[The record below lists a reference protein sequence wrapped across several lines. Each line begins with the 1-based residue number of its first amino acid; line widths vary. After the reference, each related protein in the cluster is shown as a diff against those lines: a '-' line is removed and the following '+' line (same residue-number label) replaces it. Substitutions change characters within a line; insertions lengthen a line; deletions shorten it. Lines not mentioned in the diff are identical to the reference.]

1 MLLLN
6 SSESVNF
13 HRALA
18 PMNPSQKEDNMM
30 RKTFCLFLAIALR
43 FSFAAC
49 ADGGK
54 NPGSVSD
61 TSAGT
66 NPAGTQP
73 EADENE
79 KTYFEQAWDAQGK
92 QTFDGMSFKILSP
105 DPGAHFYNFSGPEE
119 NEVYYET
126 SSAEALS
133 NSIYMRNLK
142 TEENLGIKI
151 EPVWGGDPGNISTT
165 VKNNSAAGDRESFN
179 VVLTR
184 TDNERTAYF

>member
-1 MLLLN
+1 
-6 SSESVNF
+6 
-13 HRALA
+13 
-18 PMNPSQKEDNMM
+18 
-30 RKTFCLFLAIALR
+30 
-43 FSFAAC
+43 
-49 ADGGK
+49 
-54 NPGSVSD
+54 
-61 TSAGT
+61 
-66 NPAGTQP
+66 
-73 EADENE
+73 
-79 KTYFEQAWDAQGK
+79 
-92 QTFDGMSFKILSP
+92 MSFKILSP

-184 TDNERTAYF
+184 TDNEITMAANGLFLNFFELKNGG